1 MKFLI
6 PIKNNKYFKI
16 VSKALKTGLEKQ
28 GQIAEIIFR
37 DDLSKKEECIKEYD
51 FVFVFT
57 ITGDWIRDLAIKY
70 GKPYIYMDKGY
81 CRNARLKK
89 PEAFIRFS
97 PNSWQPLKHLD
108 KFSDRDDR
116 WEELLK
122 IPIRK
127 WYGKDGKVSK
137 VETLEPK
144 PHFKEEG
151 EYILFAGSSAKYH
164 LYMGIEEP
172 TTYTK
177 NIVKEIRQG
186 GRTVGRLQMDAEVL
200 KYSAA
205 DDGHDLAL
213 LRIRKLNFVADTVT
227 FYLDKKIPPLGEDLL
242 HVGSLLGQMGANSM
256 TDGIYS
262 QHGRII
268 KSLNKHVFDQTTVT
282 AFPGSSGGGV
292 YLKKDAK
299 YVGMLVR
306 GAGEGFNLIVP
317 VRRMIDYCEKHKIM
331 WALDRNVEMPSEEE
345 LKNMP
350 IENSPKEKKEALDL
364 EKEAAKKQFPFR
376 LRVTYPRVLILKEN
390 TLK

>member
-1 MKFLI
+1 MRKLTTSFFLSLALASVSFGAEKKQTTAEHLQNVSVTI
-6 PIKNNKYFKI
+6 RSEGAFSAGEGSGVIFTRKDSNTNQVNFVWTAAHVIDNLRSTRKVVVNGTPKTIVEFK
-16 VSKALKTGLEKQ
+16 
-28 GQIAEIIFR
+28 
-37 DDLSKKEECIKEYD
+37 D
-51 FVFVFT
+51 
-57 ITGDWIRDLAIKY
+57 
-70 GKPYIYMDKGY
+70 PM
-81 CRNARLKK
+81 
-89 PEAFIRFS
+89 
-97 PNSWQPLKHLD
+97 
-108 KFSDRDDR
+108 
-116 WEELLK
+116 
-122 IPIRK
+122 
-127 WYGKDGKVSK
+127 
-137 VETLEPK
+137 
-144 PHFKEEG
+144 
-151 EYILFAGSSAKYH
+151 
-164 LYMGIEEP
+164 
-172 TTYTK
+172 
-177 NIVKEIRQG
+177 IVKEIRQG

-200 KYSAA
+200 KYSDA